1 MQTKDFPYSLAS
13 CTGTL
18 VSPRHVLTAS
28 HCLVHF
34 KAQPGSFAARSLYGD
49 DRIDMGQIVFA
60 PGLARPCR
68 DPFGI
73 SYVVKTRV
81 PRNYVRC
88 NNINNDLGCTSWDHG
103 APGSLM
109 LIASGWCQRHAAG
122 QCVSQLCIPVR
133 WAKIPKKVASSKAC
147 HCALLLE
154 LPCVYELTHA
164 PYGTQPAARH
174 SIRVFGCRSTPM
186 CNTSQCSV
194 LACRLRM
201 IAAKV
206 TDRPRGG
213 VHANAAPQ
221 TAAAFPEQ
229 SVTG

>member
-1 MQTKDFPYSLAS
+1 MYWAHVRRASSLPDLMFRSDELCVSCCTLQAPRSSSGTLPPQLHSSLHKLTQSPVGVQTKDFPYSLAA

-18 VSPRHVLTAS
+18 ISPRHVLTAS

-34 KAQPGSFAARSLYGD
+34 KAQPGSFAAQNLYGD

-103 APGSLM
+103 DSRVLM
-109 LIASGWCQRHAAG
+109 LKRSIWVVSATCSRTVCFVALNTCQTR
-122 QCVSQLCIPVR
+122 
-133 WAKIPKKVASSKAC
+133 KD
-147 HCALLLE
+147 
-154 LPCVYELTHA
+154 T
-164 PYGTQPAARH
+164 
-174 SIRVFGCRSTPM
+174 
-186 CNTSQCSV
+186 
-194 LACRLRM
+194 
-201 IAAKV
+201 
-206 TDRPRGG
+206 
-213 VHANAAPQ
+213 
-221 TAAAFPEQ
+221 
-229 SVTG
+229 